1 MTDFEI
7 DMLLEDIESGK
18 IINKN
23 KRDAVCIKSLQDGGT
38 YIVRFN
44 ENLSCKQ
51 VNMLLS
57 ELRLH
62 LVGRNVRILPEMP
75 QYFEFVREP
84 VKKIK

>member
-57 ELRLH
+57 KLRLH
-62 LVGRNVRILPEMP
+62 LVGRNIRLLPELP
-75 QYFEFVREP
+75 HFFEIVGESIE
-84 VKKIK
+84 KN